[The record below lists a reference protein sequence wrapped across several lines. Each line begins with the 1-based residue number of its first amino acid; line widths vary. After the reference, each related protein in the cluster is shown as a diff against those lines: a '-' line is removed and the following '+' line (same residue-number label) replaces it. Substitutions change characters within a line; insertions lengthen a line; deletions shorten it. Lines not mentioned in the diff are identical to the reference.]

1 MNKKEKILNDIL
13 NISINRKKEILVQ
26 YLDKSLN
33 YNKLD
38 NETKQKIFF
47 VSENIN
53 SFNDEYIERQFI
65 WLINNIDIKIIKL

>member
-1 MNKKEKILNDIL
+1 MIDDIL

-65 WLINNIDIKIIKL
+65 CLINNIDIKIIKL